1 MIVLFVYKIFR
12 LKKQL
17 FKQNASIFII
27 LNAFKIGLPSIE
39 TVLFADLNF
48 LNFMNINFNSDN
60 IK

>member
-17 FKQNASIFII
+17 FKQNAIIFII
-27 LNAFKIGLPSIE
+27 LNAFKIGLLSIK

-48 LNFMNINFNSDN
+48 LYFMNINFNSDN

>member
-17 FKQNASIFII
+17 FQQNAIIFII
-27 LNAFKIGLPSIE
+27 LNAFKIGLPSIK

-48 LNFMNINFNSDN
+48 LYFMNINFNSDN